1 MDLGFFSNKKAET
14 EPATKQDTGSGK
26 PSTVAYHS
34 ISSGSD
40 TASIVEQTS
49 KPATESNMAVIGGSV
64 AATVFVTIIILFLVG
79 VPQSLAAKLAP
90 KAPGF
95 LSTLLEKIAT
105 MGSFARWKDKDTV
118 IGVEDESG
126 VILGASPCIGLYQ
139 YLCFDPWLVDDRS
152 GQVLKVQDFDMKGTF
167 EIEVVGC
174 VDRLMLTHVTIG
186 AREIMHFVSL
196 DENFSRQFDL
206 RLPRGDEWIKIM
218 EGQK

>member
-1 MDLGFFSNKKAET
+1 MDLGLFNTKKLENTPAKKGGAPENK
-14 EPATKQDTGSGK
+14 S
-26 PSTVAYHS
+26 PSVAYHS
-34 ISSGSD
+34 IASGSN
-40 TASIVEQTS
+40 TAAVVEQSS
-49 KPATESNMAVIGGSV
+49 KSESRSNMAVIGGTV
-64 AATVFVTIIILFLVG
+64 AATLFVTIVILFLIG
-79 VPQSLAAKLAP
+79 IPQSLAAKLAP

-174 VDRLMLTHVTIG
+174 VDRLMLTHVTTG
-186 AREIMHFVSL
+186 SREIMHFVSL

>member
-1 MDLGFFSNKKAET
+1 MDLGFFNNKKAE
-14 EPATKQDTGSGK
+14 AGSAAGK
-26 PSTVAYHS
+26 DNSSAKSSSVAYHS

-40 TASIVEQTS
+40 TASVVEQTS
-49 KPATESNMAVIGGSV
+49 KPAAESNMAVIGGSV
-64 AATVFVTIIILFLVG
+64 AATLFVTIIILFLVG
-79 VPQSLAAKLAP
+79 VPQSLASKLAP

-126 VILGASPCIGLYQ
+126 VIVGASPCIGLYQ

-174 VDRLMLTHVTIG
+174 VDRLMLTHVTAG
-186 AREIMHFVSL
+186 SREIMHFVSL

>member
-1 MDLGFFSNKKAET
+1 MDLGLFNNKKPESNV
-14 EPATKQDTGSGK
+14 PVKKDTNEGK
-26 PSTVAYHS
+26 NPSVAYHS

-40 TASIVEQTS
+40 TATVVEQTS
-49 KPATESNMAVIGGSV
+49 KPAEGANMAVIGGSV
-64 AATVFVTIIILFLVG
+64 AATLFVTIVILFLIG
-79 VPQSLAAKLAP
+79 VPQALASKLAP

-126 VILGASPCIGLYQ
+126 VVIGASPCIGLYQ

-174 VDRLMLTHVTIG
+174 VDRLMLTHVTTG
-186 AREIMHFVSL
+186 SREIMHFVSL
-196 DENFSRQFDL
+196 DDNFSRQFDL